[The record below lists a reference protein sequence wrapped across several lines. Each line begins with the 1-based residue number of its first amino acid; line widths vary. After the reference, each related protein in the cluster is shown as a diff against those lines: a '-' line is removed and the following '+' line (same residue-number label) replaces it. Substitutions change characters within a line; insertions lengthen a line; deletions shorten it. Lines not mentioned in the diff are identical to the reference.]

1 MEKQVEIIV
10 EGKVQGVYFRK
21 STKEIAQLLDITGF
35 VKNESNGNVLIQASG
50 TATQIDQFITWCKT
64 GPPAAGV
71 TNVTTQDKE
80 LEAFNSFEIQK

>member
-35 VKNESNGNVLIQASG
+35 VQNKSSGNVLIQACG
-50 TATQIDQFITWCKT
+50 TKAQINQLLTWCNS
-64 GPPAAGV
+64 GPPAA
-71 TNVTTQDKE
+71 NE
-80 LEAFNSFEIQK
+80 